1 MGRIGRLPGA
11 LASQI
16 AAGEVVERPASA
28 LKELL
33 ENSLDAEAR
42 RCDVEIEGGGI
53 SRLFVRDDGTGMD
66 PEDALLCVER
76 HATSKLRTFED
87 LSYLPSYGFRGEALP
102 SIASVS
108 RFCLQTRQR
117 EDEAGTQ
124 VVVEGGA
131 APVVSPVGMPRGTQ
145 IEIRDLFYNV
155 PARRKFLRSSGT
167 ESGHVAE
174 VMEAMAL
181 ANPEVTFTLTRD
193 GRKAKEWLRT
203 NSRAERAETL
213 FGTEDFASCM
223 GERGPLRVEAHLG
236 RPERARAGAAALRL
250 FCNRRPVKDRML
262 LHTVA
267 RAYGSVL
274 ERGRYPRGVVY
285 LELPPEL
292 LDVNVHPQK
301 SEVRFA
307 DGRAVADALHDILS
321 AQLGKAFA
329 FPSPGGSRWSSPSS
343 ESWVHSNTERSNAAV
358 TARPARAESH
368 AAESPAGQDEDR
380 RQVEDRISEVTP
392 VQGREDAPGP
402 DGADMLASLVDTA
415 EGSLPRDDDFGN
427 ALNQRLGG
435 MRPKQ
440 QSFMRIHEAPN
451 APPSRRPDKD
461 SDVRWNRLRFVAQVR
476 GTYLICEAD
485 EGLYVLDQHAAAER
499 VNFHRLKQE
508 HAQHKMSSQAL
519 LFPATL
525 EVDAEQSELVAE
537 HQKEISQL
545 GFEIRV
551 HGENTISVHRV
562 PRLLQRDSAERLVRE
577 LLGELARTGR
587 GFSQTVDAALSTIA
601 CHGSVRAG
609 DALNQAQAQA
619 LLKSLDGVDFAGHCP
634 HGRPIVAF
642 TSWSELER
650 KVGRR

>member
-1 MGRIGRLPGA
+1 MGRIGRLSAA

-33 ENSLDAEAR
+33 ENSLDAGAK

-53 SRLFVRDDGTGMD
+53 TRLAVRDDGVGMD
-66 PEDALLCVER
+66 VEDAVLSVER
-76 HATSKLRTFED
+76 HATSKLSRFED
-87 LSYLPSYGFRGEALP
+87 LNHLPSYGFRGEALP

-108 RFCLQTRQR
+108 RFCLQTRRR
-117 EDEAGTQ
+117 EDDAGTR

-131 APVVSPVGMPRGTQ
+131 EPEVGPVGMPAGTQ
-145 IEIRDLFYNV
+145 IDVRDLFYNV

-174 VMEAMAL
+174 VLEAMAL
-181 ANPEVTFTLTRD
+181 ASPDVTFTLMRD
-193 GRKAKEWLRT
+193 GRKAKEWLRVG
-203 NSRAERAETL
+203 SRAERVAAL
-213 FGTEDFASCM
+213 FGSEQFAACS
-223 GERGPLRVEAHLG
+223 GERGPLHVEAFLG

-262 LHTVA
+262 LHTIA

-307 DGRAVADALHDILS
+307 DGRAVADALYDVLCG
-321 AQLGKAFA
+321 QLGKAFS
-329 FPSPGGSRWSSPSS
+329 FPTAAPSRWSPPARDD
-343 ESWVHSNTERSNAAV
+343 SWVRKSADGRASSRTSDGGSSRPTEDVPS
-358 TARPARAESH
+358 PRAGERDD
-368 AAESPAGQDEDR
+368 AG
-380 RQVEDRISEVTP
+380 EDRISEVAPRSARPPDETP
-392 VQGREDAPGP
+392 SPASEPAAYSAPDASEGELVSEQRPPPG
-402 DGADMLASLVDTA
+402 A
-415 EGSLPRDDDFGN
+415 
-427 ALNQRLGG
+427 
-435 MRPKQ
+435 MRAKQ
-440 QSFMRIHEAPN
+440 QSFMRIHEAPSP
-451 APPSRRPDKD
+451 APAPVRKPSSD
-461 SDVRWNRLRFVAQVR
+461 SEVSWNRLRFVAQVR
-476 GTYLICEAD
+476 GTYLICEGD
-485 EGLYVLDQHAAAER
+485 EGLFVLDQHAAAER
-499 VNFHRLKQE
+499 VNFHRLKE
-508 HAQHKMSSQAL
+508 EYARRSMPSQAL
-519 LFPATL
+519 LFPVTL

-537 HQKEISQL
+537 HEEEISRL
-545 GFEIRV
+545 GFEVRV

-562 PRLLQRDSAERLVRE
+562 PRLLQRDSAERLVRD
-577 LLGELARTGR
+577 LLAELARTGR
-587 GFSQTVDAALSTIA
+587 GFSDTVDAALSTIA

-609 DALNQAQAQA
+609 DVLNEAQAQA
-619 LLKSLDGVDFAGHCP
+619 LLRSLDGVDFAGHCP